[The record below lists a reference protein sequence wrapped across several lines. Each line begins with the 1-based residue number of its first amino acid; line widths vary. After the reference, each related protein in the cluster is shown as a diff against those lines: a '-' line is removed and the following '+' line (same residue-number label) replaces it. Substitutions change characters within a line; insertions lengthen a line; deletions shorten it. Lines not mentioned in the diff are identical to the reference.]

1 VVDDLVV
8 HRAATQRVRVG
19 DESGVECVRMA
30 SIEQSF
36 ETARGTAEVFD
47 GLDVRA
53 ERSHRDEFT
62 RREGISRS

>member
-1 VVDDLVV
+1 MGYE
-8 HRAATQRVRVG
+8 R
-19 DESGVECVRMA
+19 GVERVRMA
-30 SIEQSF
+30 SIEHGF